1 MNDLFPKVIKKRNG
15 RLATFNVNKVK
26 EAIYKAAYTVGGRD
40 EEKAVELAD
49 EVSRR
54 LNAEFTLKGAIPTV
68 DDSNNMCIA
77 VLREKGFD
85 KTAAK
90 FESYVADRNRVRR
103 SGLMVKKHRKNTDI
117 TDQMLLVQSFS
128 NETTEPFDRSKMAAD
143 FEEEYKLTPEL
154 SEMIAKET
162 ENSAY
167 QLAEKYG
174 TKSFDTH
181 FLRRIAESHLTMM
194 GIPVKQSSLSIPLST
209 VETLVV
215 SNSKENSNIT
225 SNNPEAVNLGI
236 AEYTLKQYNLRCVFS
251 EEVSEAHNKG
261 IIHIHDLGYPQRVYC
276 SSHSVE
282 YIKKY
287 GLDKIVAN
295 LQNKSN
301 PAKSAM
307 VLNGHI
313 QTFLASMQSRYAGAL
328 GFGFL
333 NILYAPMLNCPQIMV
348 EGELEGK
355 TVRMPKASAE
365 AMEEAG
371 SISFTDGTS
380 LPFFRIV
387 REYQAL
393 CPISKREMRQI
404 AQNLIFSASQNAFS
418 RGGQTLFIDFNIHT
432 GVPSYMR
439 NVPALGPGGK
449 YMLED
454 AEGNIELVA
463 EAPRFRGVD
472 GDSRNGDVLNPPDG
486 RRFITYGDPRMVKT
500 AQEFAIELMKVWNA
514 GDKYGIQFAFPK
526 CDLHVGRETLEN
538 PDERKVFEEGCR
550 LASKNGSTYF
560 MFDRDGSGATLAQ
573 CCRLKEKVTDP
584 DLLKHPEK
592 IRFTGFQNV
601 TINLPQAS
609 FRGKTMEGT
618 LSEIDRAMN
627 LAVKAHMQKK
637 AYIQKLLD
645 TDGSP
650 LRSLG
655 IPSDDGTPYVNLDKS
670 TYIIGL
676 IGLNEAVQ
684 YLTGKELHESREAY
698 ETGLKIVD
706 FMYQKIQDL
715 RREYGFKFTIEET
728 PAESATQK
736 LAKGDLA
743 RFACAKKYIK
753 GDLKKAPYYTNS
765 VHLNPGADVSI
776 LDRIELQSKFHEM
789 IESGSIIHV
798 YCGENKIPA
807 ESIGTLIEKTYYNTR
822 ASQVTVSPEFTHC
835 NNCHTN
841 YFGFKEKCG
850 KCGSSEVVKRT
861 KIVGYFSNLNG
872 WNDSQ
877 LEISRAREKAAKHY
891 ADFSQKVK
899 WLHEKDESRKVMV
912 FGKTGCGNCEDAK
925 KQLALAMKEQ
935 GIDVP
940 LEFHDLMTAP
950 ARIQAAELNVPL
962 DPIPTVVIKNG
973 SEVIRYEM
981 QFRRGKPVRRNAL
994 DYEKMIRTA
1003 FSGPERSTD
1012 SAPLCADN
1020 RNACNQVCENT
1031 GTGSEKCAPVSADIS
1046 SDKIETVAGGSR

>member
-1 MNDLFPKVIKKRNG
+1 MNGLFPKIIKKRNG
-15 RLATFNVNKVK
+15 KITAFNIDKIK
-26 EAIYKAAYTVGGRD
+26 QAIYKAAYTVGGRD
-40 EEKAVELAD
+40 EEKAAGLAD
-49 EVSRR
+49 EVARR
-54 LNAEFTLKGAIPTV
+54 LNEEFSLKGSIPTV
-68 DDSNNMCIA
+68 DDSNAMCIR
-77 VLREKGFD
+77 VLREQGFD

-90 FESYVADRNRVRR
+90 FESYAADRSRVRR
-103 SGLMVKKHRKNTDI
+103 SGLLVKKRKKNADI

-128 NETTEPFDRSKMAAD
+128 NETTEPFDRAKLAD
-143 FEEEYKLTPEL
+143 YFEKEYKLTPEL
-154 SEMIAKET
+154 SDMIAKET

-174 TKSFDTH
+174 TRSFDTH
-181 FLRRIAESHLTMM
+181 FLRRIAESHFTMM

-209 VETLVV
+209 VEALVV

-236 AEYTLKQYNLRCVFS
+236 AEYALKQYNLRCVFS

-295 LQNKSN
+295 LQNKSY

-333 NILYAPMLNCPQIMV
+333 NILYAPMLNCPQVIV

-355 TVRMPKASAE
+355 ITRIPKSSLAAL
-365 AMEEAG
+365 EEAG
-371 SISFTDGTS
+371 TISYEDGTAV
-380 LPFFRIV
+380 PFFKKL
-387 REYQAL
+387 REFTAL
-393 CPISKREMRQI
+393 APIPRKEMRQI

-432 GVPSYMR
+432 GVPQYLR

-454 AEGNIELVA
+454 KEGNIELVDD
-463 EAPRFRGVD
+463 APRFKGAE
-472 GDSRNGDVLNPPDG
+472 GDSRNGDVLNPKDG
-486 RRFITYGDPRMVKT
+486 RKYITYGDPRIVKT
-500 AQEFAIELMKVWNA
+500 AQDFAIELMKVWNA
-514 GDKYGIQFAFPK
+514 GDKHGIQFSFPK
-526 CDLHVGRETLEN
+526 CDLHISKETLEN
-538 PDERKVFEEGCR
+538 PDERAVFEEGCR

-560 MFDRDGSGATLAQ
+560 MFDRDGAGATLAQ

-609 FRGKTMEGT
+609 FRGKDLNGT
-618 LSEIDRAMN
+618 LAEIGKAMD
-627 LAVKAHMQKK
+627 LALKAHLEKK
-637 AYIQKLLD
+637 AYIQKLLN

-655 IPSDDGTPYVNLDKS
+655 LPSDDGTPYVNLDKS

-684 YLTGKELHESREAY
+684 YLTGNELHESRRSY
-698 ETGLKIVD
+698 ETGLRIVD
-706 FMYQKIQDL
+706 FMYQKIQEL
-715 RREYGFKFTIEET
+715 RKEYGLKFTIEET

-743 RFACAKKYIK
+743 RFPIARKYIK
-753 GDLKKAPYYTNS
+753 GNLEHAPYYTNS

-807 ESIGTLIEKTYYNTR
+807 ESIAALIEKSYYETR
-822 ASQVTVSPEFTHC
+822 SSQITVSPEFTHC
-835 NNCHTN
+835 NSCHSN
-841 YFGFKEKCG
+841 YFGFKDFCG
-850 KCGSSEVVKRT
+850 KCGSKDVVKRT
-861 KIVGYFSNLNG
+861 KIVGYFSNLDG

-877 LEISRAREKAAKHY
+877 LEISKAREKAAKHY
-891 ADFSQKVK
+891 ADFSPKVP
-899 WLHEKDESRKVMV
+899 WLSEKDSSKKVLI
-912 FGKTGCGNCEDAK
+912 FGKAGCGNCEEAK
-925 KQLALAMKEQ
+925 KMLGRIIDEKGLAGQVK
-935 GIDVP
+935 
-940 LEFHDLMTAP
+940 LEFYDLQCTD
-950 ARIQAAELNVPL
+950 ARIAAALWAVPL
-962 DPIPTVVIKNG
+962 DPIPTILVKNG
-973 SEVIRYEM
+973 HRVFKHEM
-981 QFRRGKPVRRNAL
+981 QFRRGKPVRRNIL
-994 DYEKMIRTA
+994 DYERMINEVFGVKPEQDNA
-1003 FSGPERSTD
+1003 SGGRMKSQMI
-1012 SAPLCADN
+1012 AADL
-1020 RNACNQVCENT
+1020 RKDC
-1031 GTGSEKCAPVSADIS
+1031 
-1046 SDKIETVAGGSR
+1046 

>member
-1 MNDLFPKVIKKRNG
+1 MTENFPKIIKKRNG
-15 RLATFNVNKVK
+15 RITAFNADKIK
-26 EAIYKAAYTVGGRD
+26 QAIYKAAYTVGGRD
-40 EEKAVELAD
+40 ESQAADLAG

-54 LNAEFTLKGAIPTV
+54 LNEEFALKGNIPTV
-68 DDSNNMCIA
+68 DDSNAMCIK

-90 FESYVADRNRVRR
+90 FESYAADRSRVRR
-103 SGLMVKKHRKNTDI
+103 SGLLVKKQKKNADI

-128 NETTEPFDRSKMAAD
+128 NETTEPFDRSKLAEY
-143 FEEEYKLTPEL
+143 FEREYRLTPEL

-174 TKSFDTH
+174 TRSFDTH
-181 FLRRIAESHLTMM
+181 FLRKIAESHFAMM

-209 VETLVV
+209 VEALVV

-236 AEYTLKQYNLRCVFS
+236 AEYALKQYNLRCVFS
-251 EEVSEAHNKG
+251 DEVSEAHNKG
-261 IIHIHDLGYPQRVYC
+261 VIHIHDLGYPQRVYC
-276 SSHSVE
+276 SSHSIE
-282 YIKKY
+282 YIKRY

-333 NILYAPMLNCPQIMV
+333 NILYSPMLNCPQKMA

-355 TVRMPKASAE
+355 KVRLPKAQLE

-371 SISFTDGTS
+371 TISYTDGTAV
-380 LPFFRIV
+380 PFFKKIK
-387 REYQAL
+387 EYTAL
-393 CPISKREMRQI
+393 APISKKEMRQI

-432 GVPSYMR
+432 GVPQYLR

-454 AEGNIELVA
+454 KDGNIELA
-463 EAPRFRGVD
+463 DDAPRFKGVD
-472 GDSRNGDVLNPPDG
+472 GDSRNGDVLNPNDG
-486 RRFITYGDPRMVKT
+486 RRYITYGDPRLVKT
-500 AQEFAIELMKVWNA
+500 SQEFAIELMKVWED
-514 GDKYGIQFAFPK
+514 GDKYGIQFSFPK
-526 CDLHVGRETLEN
+526 CDLHVGKDTLEN
-538 PDERKVFEEGCR
+538 PDERAVFEEGCR

-560 MFDRDGSGATLAQ
+560 MFDRDGAGATLAQ

-584 DLLKHPEK
+584 ALLKHPEK

-601 TINLPQAS
+601 TINLPQAAYK
-609 FRGKTMEGT
+609 GKTLEGT
-618 LSEIDRAMN
+618 LAEIDKAMN
-627 LAVKAHMQKK
+627 LAMKAHLEKK
-637 AYIQKLLD
+637 AYIQHLLD

-655 IPSDDGTPYVNLDKS
+655 IASDDGEPYVNLDKS

-684 YLTGKELHESREAY
+684 CLTGAELHESSSSY
-698 ETGLKIVD
+698 EIGLRIVDHMYQNIQKFRSEYGLKV
-706 FMYQKIQDL
+706 
-715 RREYGFKFTIEET
+715 TIEET

-743 RFACAKKYIK
+743 RYPQARKYIK
-753 GDLKKAPYYTNS
+753 GNLSHAPYYTNS
-765 VHLNPGADVSI
+765 IHINPGADVSI

-807 ESIGTLIEKTYYNTR
+807 ESIALLISKSYYNTR
-822 ASQVTVSPEFTHC
+822 ASQITVSPEFTHC
-835 NNCHTN
+835 NSCHTN
-841 YFGFKEKCG
+841 YFGFKDRCG
-850 KCGSSEVVKRT
+850 RCGSEDVMKRT
-861 KIVGYFSNLNG
+861 KIVGYFSNLGG

-877 LEISRAREKAAKHY
+877 LEISRAREKAARHY
-891 ADFSQKVK
+891 ADFSPKVP
-899 WLHEKDESRKVMV
+899 WLHKKDSSKKIMV
-912 FGKTGCGNCEDAK
+912 FGKSGCATCEDAK
-925 KQLALAMKEQ
+925 KSLSRILDEKGLSGE
-935 GIDVP
+935 IPV
-940 LEFHDLMTAP
+940 EFYDLTTTD
-950 ARIQAAELNVPL
+950 ARIAAAAWNIPL
-962 DPIPTVVIKNG
+962 DPIPTVLTKNG
-973 SEVIRYEM
+973 SSVHKYEM
-981 QFRRGKPVRRNAL
+981 EFRRGKPVRRNIT
-994 DYEKMIRTA
+994 DYERMVEESFCNAAEKKSRL
-1003 FSGPERSTD
+1003 RSTAELNKTD
-1012 SAPLCADN
+1012 TKELLNGGSFGGA
-1020 RNACNQVCENT
+1020 ENT
-1031 GTGSEKCAPVSADIS
+1031 VNKLAAVAEK
-1046 SDKIETVAGGSR
+1046 KQE